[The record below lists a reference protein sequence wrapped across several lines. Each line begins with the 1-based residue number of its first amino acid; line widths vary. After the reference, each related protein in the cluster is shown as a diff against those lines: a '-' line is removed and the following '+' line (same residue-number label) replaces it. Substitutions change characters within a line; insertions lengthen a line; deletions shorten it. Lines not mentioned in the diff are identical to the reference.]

1 MNDHQVILYSLS
13 LLLKSIKNVEVVDV
27 LNDIRKLKAF
37 LFDTRMI
44 GTSVFVVFNQF
55 NDNTDDKQRNSIEEQ
70 YLEKENGD

>member
-13 LLLKSIKNVEVVDV
+13 LLFKSIKNVEVVDV

-37 LFDTRMI
+37 LFGTRMI

-70 YLEKENGD
+70 YLERENGD